1 MAQNSADGCLSSGIA
16 LQLHN
21 LNTAEKVEGVN
32 GDYEQNVIL
41 LYEIY
46 SKRCHQ
52 KDPSSIDSGI
62 DLTADVASYI
72 PQSVLDNTKDFMT
85 RFDADEVCTDTQ
97 VGDLEICQPLT
108 KSDAITR
115 DHGMFDFEDE
125 QDEDSER
132 NYTEMQTLGLH
143 IPLRRSKAIPVTARY
158 GSNSSMSS
166 ASSTRLLSESEQSFL
181 GSENNSTEFDRL
193 DGSEEA
199 RSVVQDQLADFLLNG
214 FLALP
219 MLSSKS
225 VRSYTGYS
233 ASSSTSSWSHTSS
246 NASSQTSYSNSSGS
260 AKRPRPGDDGEGDSR
275 RSRKTRLGT
284 GRKETELKL
293 LACPFAKFDAARY
306 SEQNLVE
313 KHYRG
318 CSSSFL
324 KDISRL
330 KQHLYRV
337 HRLPEYHCLSC
348 YDVFDTRT
356 ELEAHSRR
364 RPACEVCPTK
374 FAERMTAEQ
383 MQQIKRKQPG
393 STVNETWYNIYS
405 ILFPGSTQPASPYAE
420 TRLPT
425 ETLQRFLN
433 YVEDEGPALLSEL
446 LHTELADTL
455 MLDRERQ
462 AVLEVA
468 LETAMSRLVD
478 RLTPGLRQIANT
490 STSPEAELRRIPET
504 IETFQDNPYKD
515 LPDLAEISMDFD
527 ATDMMFDIEAPEQLG
542 AMISYKHD
550 LAPQIH
556 NPLDMKSTTLPTAVT
571 RVSPAFASRPRQC
584 WLDDQDSFL

>member
-1 MAQNSADGCLSSGIA
+1 MAQTSADSCLSSGIA
-16 LQLHN
+16 LQLEK
-21 LNTAEKVEGVN
+21 LNTEAKAEGLNAE
-32 GDYEQNVIL
+32 YEQDAIL
-41 LYEIY
+41 LYEFC
-46 SKRCHQ
+46 SKRYQH
-52 KDPSSIDSGI
+52 KDPGSVDSGI
-62 DLTADVASYI
+62 DLTADFASYI
-72 PQSVLDNTKDFMT
+72 PQSVLDNTKDFMM
-85 RFDADEVCTDTQ
+85 RINADEVCTDTQ
-97 VGDLEICQPLT
+97 VGDFEICQPQT
-108 KSDAITR
+108 TSNAITR
-115 DHGMFDFEDE
+115 DHGMFDFEAE
-125 QDEDSER
+125 QDGDSER

-143 IPLRRSKAIPVTARY
+143 IPLRRSTAIPATARY
-158 GSNSSMSS
+158 SSNSSLNS
-166 ASSTRLLSESEQSFL
+166 ASSTRILSESEQSFL
-181 GSENNSTEFDRL
+181 GSESSSTGFDPP

-199 RSVVQDQLADFLLNG
+199 RSVVQDQLADLFLNG

-219 MLSSKS
+219 MLSG
-225 VRSYTGYS
+225 RSIRSHTGYL
-233 ASSSTSSWSHTSS
+233 ASSSTSSWSQASF

-260 AKRPRPGDDGEGDSR
+260 AKRRWVGDDGEGDSR
-275 RSRKTRLGT
+275 RNRKPRLGT
-284 GRKETELKL
+284 GKKEPALNL

-313 KHYRG
+313 KNYRG

-348 YDVFDTRT
+348 YYVFDTRI

-374 FAERMTAEQ
+374 FSERMTAEQ

-405 ILFPGSTQPASPYAE
+405 VLFPGSTQPASPYAE

-446 LHTELADTL
+446 LHAELADTL

-462 AVLEVA
+462 AILEVA

-490 STSPEAELRRIPET
+490 STILDTGLVQIPET
-504 IETFQDNPYKD
+504 VEPLHVNPYRD
-515 LPDLAEISMDFD
+515 LPNLAEISMDFD

-542 AMISYKHD
+542 AMITYEHA
-550 LAPQIH
+550 LAPETDNQL
-556 NPLDMKSTTLPTAVT
+556 NTKSTALPTAAA
-571 RVSPAFASRPRQC
+571 RVPAALATRPRQC
-584 WLDDQDSFL
+584 WLDDEESFL